1 MAFNDYIKDP
11 GLTGA
16 MILTGTNP
24 DGTKIPGPASIT
36 SGVKN
41 VTTSGTRVAL
51 GASAVLTSGVTVKAK
66 ATNSGLIY
74 VGGSTVASSNG
85 FQLAAGEE
93 VFVEVGNVATVYV
106 DAAVNGEGVTYI
118 GS

>member
-1 MAFNDYIKDP
+1 MAFSDYLKDETTQMAM
-11 GLTGA
+11 LLAGA
-16 MILTGTNP
+16 EE
-24 DGTKIPGPASIT
+24 DGTKLPGPASIT
-36 SGVKN
+36 NGVKS
-41 VTTSGTRVAL
+41 VPTSGTRVAL